1 MYYVPVYVATVA
13 PVVAT
18 AAADV
23 VSILSTIA
31 PVPRYVIGLPEP
43 PPIAHELPE
52 ATVTPAF
59 VNRNLFVPVP
69 LA

>member
-1 MYYVPVYVATVA
+1 MYYVPVYVAIVA

-18 AAADV
+18 AAADEP
-23 VSILSTIA
+23 SSLSTIA

-43 PPIAHELPE
+43 PPIEHVPPVLT
-52 ATVTPAF
+52 ATLALL
-59 VNRNLFVPVP
+59 NRNLFVPVP